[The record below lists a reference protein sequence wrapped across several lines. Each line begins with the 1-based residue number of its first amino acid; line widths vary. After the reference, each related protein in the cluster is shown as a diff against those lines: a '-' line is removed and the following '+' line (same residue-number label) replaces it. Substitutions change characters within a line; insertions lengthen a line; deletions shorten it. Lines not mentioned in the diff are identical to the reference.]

1 MHASCSLGE
10 LHALTLPYID
20 KPVHVLEG
28 DGLLHLELSVPR
40 SMLLLTPRL
49 LTIPTGSNGAWRDVS

>member
-10 LHALTLPYID
+10 LHALTVHRQ
-20 KPVHVLEG
+20 PVHVLEG

-49 LTIPTGSNGAWRDVS
+49 LTILTGSNGAWRDVS